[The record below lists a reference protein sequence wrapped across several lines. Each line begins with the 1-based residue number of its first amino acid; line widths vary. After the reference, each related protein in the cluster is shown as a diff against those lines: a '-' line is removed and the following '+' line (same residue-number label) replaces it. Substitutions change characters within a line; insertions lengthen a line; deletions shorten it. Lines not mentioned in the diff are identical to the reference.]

1 MKIVEIA
8 VKRPVT
14 TWMCILTVI
23 VFGFVSYSR
32 LPMDLMP
39 DISYPTLTIKTEWE
53 GVAPE
58 EIEQLITR
66 PIEENVGIVNNLQTI
81 TSYSQP
87 GLSIILLE
95 FGWDADMDDTVISV
109 REILDRITL
118 PKGTEKSQILRYN
131 PNLEAIM
138 KVAFATKKVLQT
150 DEEIREEQSQ
160 IRTVLEEDVKDDLLT
175 LKGVASVEVRGSTRK
190 NLRIKLDTL
199 KMSSMQL
206 SVTDI
211 YNALNVDNMSF
222 AAGRIEDVNG
232 EYLVRLLSKFT
243 SLGEI
248 ENIVIAYRNKI
259 PIRLKEVAQVSIAD
273 EKQQEIVKINGV
285 EAVVVEL
292 YKASGANTV
301 RVASEI
307 KNKLSTLDKKF
318 ASLFTYTIVND
329 QSVFIDSAIKEVF
342 SSAMWG
348 GLLAIVVLFLFLREF
363 KPTLI
368 IAFAIPLS
376 IIAVFI
382 GMYSLGISLNLMS
395 LGGLALGV
403 GMLVDNSIV
412 VLESIDRMKTERK
425 YVTESGVVNMVQA
438 SIEGT
443 KIVSTA
449 VTASTLTTIAVFLPI
464 VFVEGVAGKMFAD
477 QAFTVSFALFAS
489 LVVALT
495 VNPMLSAVN
504 TQRKRLVNEETG
516 DDIRYRSSRWFYAPE
531 NIFGVVGRFFVSV
544 YDTILGK
551 VLSVFHASSKHSSSF
566 VSKILDSITDRFG
579 RHLEWLREHYNSLLI
594 RALENKRN
602 TVIIALSLLLVSFV
616 LVTQLGMELVPD
628 VKRQDFT
635 AIIIPEKDMGKQNVS
650 LILDDIANELI
661 SKNIASTVYSTIG
674 EENTGKQTDADSASM
689 FIRLKTY
696 KDIDTSIEKTRTIL
710 SQYPG
715 IEFKLQF
722 PQIFD
727 ISMPLQVEIYGTNVA
742 ELREISNRISDRLTE
757 IKELKDI
764 KVLLQEGK
772 PEISLTF
779 NRDKLAMYGLT
790 VQQISRMLELE
801 IKGDIT
807 QSKYTH
813 AGRDIDVRII
823 GRGEDLQNFQRLDE
837 FFIPIG
843 QERIPL
849 KSIAEI
855 KVQNGPSMISRKG
868 QERVGLIT
876 ANYSGTS
883 LNAVAEK
890 IQKILNSVQL
900 PEGYRAEVG
909 GQVVEM
915 NKSSK
920 SMQFAILLAIFLVY
934 VVMASQ
940 FESFKH
946 PLIILF
952 SIPFALIGV
961 IAALFFT
968 GNTITV
974 ISLIGVIVLAGIVVN
989 NGIVLIDYTNH
1000 LIRKEHY
1007 RVYDAILRAGNTRF
1021 RPILMTTLT
1030 TVLGLL
1036 PMALTGGDG
1045 SELRSPLAW
1054 TIIGGL
1060 ISSTLLTLVF
1070 IPVVYSLMEKER

>member
-1 MKIVEIA
+1 MKIIDIA

-39 DISYPTLTIKTEWE
+39 DISYPTLTIKTDWE

-87 GLSIILLE
+87 GLSIIMLE

-109 REILDRITL
+109 REILDKITL
-118 PKGTEKSQILRYN
+118 PKGSEKSQILRYN

-138 KVAFATKKVLQT
+138 KIAFYSKK
-150 DEEIREEQSQ
+150 DSASEEDSREEQSQ
-160 IRTVLEEDVKDDLLT
+160 IRTVLEEDIKDDLLT

-199 KMSSMQL
+199 KMAALQL

-211 YNALNVDNMSF
+211 FNALNVDNMSF

-243 SLGEI
+243 SLNEI
-248 ENIVIAYRNKI
+248 ENIVLGYRNKI
-259 PIRLKEVAQVSIAD
+259 PIRLKEIAIISIAD
-273 EKQQEIVKINGV
+273 EKQNEIVRINGKD
-285 EAVVVEL
+285 AVVVEL
-292 YKASGANTV
+292 FKASGANTV
-301 RVASEI
+301 RVATDI
-307 KNKLSTLDKKF
+307 KQKLASLDKKYT
-318 ASLFTYTIVND
+318 SLFTYNIVND
-329 QSVFIDSAIKEVF
+329 QSIFIDSAIQEVF
-342 SSAMWG
+342 SSALWG
-348 GLLAIVVLFLFLREF
+348 GVLAIIVLFLFLREM

-376 IIAVFI
+376 IIAVFV
-382 GMYSLGISLNLMS
+382 GMYSMGISLNLMS
-395 LGGLALGV
+395 IGGLALGV

-412 VLESIDRMKTERK
+412 VLESIDRVKNEKRYLSETGRID
-425 YVTESGVVNMVQA
+425 MVKV

-477 QAFTVSFALFAS
+477 QAFTVSLALFAS

-495 VNPMLSAVN
+495 VNPMMSALSSER
-504 TQRKRLVNEETG
+504 TRMVNEDTG
-516 DDIRYRSSRWFYAPE
+516 DDNSRSNKGIYRIENGIDFLGKLPLWIYDRVLGFFLHIFHRTSRSSHSF
-531 NIFGVVGRFFVSV
+531 IGR
-544 YDTILGK
+544 ILTK
-551 VLSVFHASSKHSSSF
+551 V
-566 VSKILDSITDRFG
+566 TDAFAR
-579 RHLEWLREHYNSLLI
+579 LIDYSREHYNTLLVK
-594 RALENKRN
+594 ALAHRKQ
-602 TVIIALSLLLVSFV
+602 TVIIAVSLLIVSFA

-628 VKRQDFT
+628 VKRQEFT
-635 AIIIPEKDMGKQNVS
+635 AILIPEKDLGKERLS
-650 LILDDIANELI
+650 DIIDDLAHELT
-661 SKNIASTVYSTIG
+661 SKNIATTVYSTIG
-674 EENTGKQTDADSASM
+674 EDSTGKQTDADSATV
-689 FIRLKTY
+689 FIRLTTY
-696 KDIDTSIEKTRTIL
+696 KNINRSIEITREAL
-710 SQYPG
+710 SHYPG
-715 IEFKLQF
+715 IEYKLQF

-727 ISMPLQVEIYGTNVA
+727 ISMPLQIEVYGTDV
-742 ELREISNRISDRLTE
+742 EQLREISNKIRDQITH
-757 IKELKDI
+757 IKALKDI

-807 QSKYTH
+807 QNKYSFS
-813 AGRDIDVRII
+813 GRDIDVRII
-823 GRGEDLQNFQRLDE
+823 GRGEDLQNYQRLEE

-849 KSIAEI
+849 RSIADVTI
-855 KVQNGPSMISRKG
+855 KNGPSMISRKG

-876 ANYSGTS
+876 ANYSGAS
-883 LNAVAEK
+883 LNAVANN
-890 IQKILNSVQL
+890 IQKILDQLQL

-920 SMQFAILLAIFLVY
+920 SMQFAIMLAIFLVY

-946 PLIILF
+946 PIIILF
-952 SIPFALIGV
+952 AIPFALIGV
-961 IAALFFT
+961 VAALFFT
-968 GNTITV
+968 GNTITI

-989 NGIVLIDYTNH
+989 NGIILIDYTNY

-1007 RVYDAILRAGNTRF
+1007 RVYDALIRAGNTRF

-1060 ISSTLLTLVF
+1060 LSSTLLTLVF
-1070 IPVVYSLMEKER
+1070 IPVLYSIMEKDR